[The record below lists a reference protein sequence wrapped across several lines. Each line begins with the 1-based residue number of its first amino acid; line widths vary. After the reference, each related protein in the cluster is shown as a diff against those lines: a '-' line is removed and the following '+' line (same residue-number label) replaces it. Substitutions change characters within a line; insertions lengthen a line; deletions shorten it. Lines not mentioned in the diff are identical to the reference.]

1 MTEKTYPQRTCVG
14 CRQIKDKKAL
24 LRIVHTPEDTFRL
37 DASGKAKGRG
47 AYVCP
52 DRNCIEAAFKKG
64 ALEKSLRCRIPKEAQ
79 DEIIRELTEFE
90 NQNT

>member
-14 CRQIKDKKAL
+14 CRQI
-24 LRIVHTPEDTFRL
+24 
-37 DASGKAKGRG
+37 KAKGRG

>member
-14 CRQIKDKKAL
+14 CRQVKDKKSL
-24 LRIVHTPEDTFRL
+24 LRIVHTPEDTFCL

-52 DRNCIEAAFKKG
+52 DPACIEAAFRKG
-64 ALEKSLRCRIPKEAQ
+64 ALEKSLRCRIPREAQ
-79 DEIIRELTEFE
+79 EQIIRELTEFE
-90 NQNT
+90 K